1 MNRKIIVS
9 VSLLVLSVLVCALF
23 IIPKAVSTAHA
34 DSQER
39 ISETVKFK
47 RGWYCGKSVDQ
58 GIKSMGIDTI
68 QQKFVLHFTQPYDSL
83 FLSGCYTVEGDR
95 LKAFNRQDELVC
107 TFKIEKDG
115 TLVLLEAESPYFEK
129 KPSPFFAEFED
140 GTVFSFSE
148 AMVPGM
154 NFGF

>member
-1 MNRKIIVS
+1 MNRRIIVS
-9 VSLLVLSVLVCALF
+9 VSLLVLSVLVCALL

-47 RGWYCGKSVDQ
+47 SGWYCGKSVDQ

-83 FLSGCYTVEGDR
+83 FLSGYYTVEGDR
-95 LKAFNRQDELVC
+95 LIASGC

-140 GTVFSFSE
+140 GTVFSFSRALE
-148 AMVPGM
+148 PGM
-154 NFGF
+154 TFGF